1 METKRMKI
9 APKNIQIVYT
19 GNKKTDENAEIFD
32 DFLSNID
39 EFQQKFDINNKEY
52 VGKVKTQ
59 QSIQVVD
66 IKQLNKKQ
74 KGLF

>member
-1 METKRMKI
+1 MKI

-39 EFQQKFDINNKEY
+39 EFQQKFDINNKELTR
-52 VGKVKTQ
+52 KVKTQ

-66 IKQLNKKQ
+66 IKQLKKTNKNA
-74 KGLF
+74 LF